1 MDSPTKLT
9 FSESLLSTTSV
20 SGWAADN
27 VWHPIANTIAVEPHN
42 AISSSINDV
51 SRAFGGNALLDDWK
65 PLHIPRAQ
73 AGSKEWLAQ
82 NVSGGIA
89 MVLPYGVA
97 AVCTRSL
104 LRSAATR
111 FGARGATEV
120 FLNSRATATIAAG
133 TIYDFLKKPHENE
146 TRPGNAL
153 GATLGFSIF
162 EGGNALSKGQTG
174 AKLVLMRSLTGS
186 IGAMSQHSLSK
197 MISTGKLPK
206 ADDLYNAALTGAT
219 MNNLLPAFHDK
230 LNDMSNSLSLAR
242 GKGLPIEDYLKQSE
256 TAKESPT
263 LNQLAAENPLAR
275 VQPGEAPAQ
284 LQHGPR
290 LISAP
295 GVGDHALPKVGHEL
309 AHLSLKKQA
318 EPLFAEAAQLLAD
331 GKATEAQAKYV
342 EARTQQE
349 SAALAAERQIA
360 TELGLPTEPAK
371 PFKPGETK
379 APSGQTYAE
388 LWALEF
394 EKFKESK
401 GTFRPEI
408 DFRPKGALAGADWS
422 GLTRSVADLPAERKV
437 EIARNLQLAPEAA
450 ARSIF
455 GTLLK
460 DPNPAVRAEAV
471 RNIGALP
478 SGQRAKAWYQAF
490 GAPDPALKAVA
501 LEVIGQLPAAD
512 RYAAWNHAHSQL
524 RSLPAESSSTG
535 EPRAALL
542 VKAIEQLPNRDRQ
555 SAWDKALRTSETS
568 RSAAENVG
576 VLPEGKRGPAWQ
588 MLLRE
593 GKAGTDALLKQ
604 IPELGSSDRAG
615 AFSALIRQSR
625 NLNGDYTKTAL
636 QSLPEAVR
644 FEHWRKLLSLT
655 EATEQSPVFE
665 ALAAIPDPGIKSA
678 AWHDAFAKTGK
689 SNGEAATKAIPD
701 LPVEARSS
709 ALLRVMADVPNR
721 ELPRALASIPAVD
734 LPQVQKA
741 IAAMP
746 PSETRAS
753 MAKSLPIYRL
763 AELPLIDRIAA
774 VQEIFKKAAES
785 PDVFTPEALRHW
797 WWHLLP
803 EQGSKDISAL
813 QHDQPVREALAASL
827 SEQQLASIIFAEDPA
842 LGTRMAARCPEAVR
856 SVARNFSMHSEASLS
871 HLRQTAA
878 RYLESGSL
886 LEATKTALEL
896 NEEAKTAI
904 DPPVADLFGA
914 LSAGAER
921 PALTESLVL
930 LSQQVR
936 DPNAGRAHADLAIA
950 IAASMRSTNPALF
963 DSQFLKPVER
973 TIGDHNVHPQKR
985 YELAS
990 ELARLSREGRLG
1002 DATIRIPS
1010 SRTESETKLSAAQQ
1024 ALLRAEAEGALT
1036 DPARLKSL
1044 IESGKLAE
1052 AFPGTFEINAALAER
1067 MTKLAGQMQGNPEF
1081 AKLAPI
1087 DQVNLMWAALIHESA
1102 AVKQQVGPHTSWGTA
1117 ADAYS
1122 VLQGLGYPPERVQ
1135 RIATLISRHTEL
1147 APGEANR
1154 VIADPAQAFELGL
1167 YYRHPEALRQIGILN
1182 QAKLTLAGQAVGDV
1196 QGKINAIN
1204 AAIEAAQA
1212 GLALPQFPLL
1222 LSEIPAGFG
1231 LRSMPGDWRLL
1242 GHTSPYITS
1251 SFLRQLPLME
1261 SPHYAMST
1269 SLLNPKHL
1277 YLYNPEARL
1286 VALITAPSE
1295 NVVTAAR
1302 GSFTGTN
1309 VDWARVVRDSASLA
1323 EQSGPVARDVN
1334 AALGKLAST
1343 TPGAPRNLTELNS
1356 ALAQTSNL
1364 SGLTENSPLRK
1375 AVETVYR
1382 AMCTEDGKPLKGHN
1396 EAKVVNPTFTGLG
1409 VIRGGRPVM
1418 LEGVQTPSVLAAMLG
1433 GEKPPSWVR
1442 AGALTPDAVVIPEA
1456 VWRALLKRNKPIV
1469 TLD

>member
-1 MDSPTKLT
+1 MDSAPKLT
-9 FSESLLSTTSV
+9 VSEVLLNSTSV

-27 VWHPIANTIAVEPHN
+27 VWHPIANTLAIEPHN
-42 AISSSINDV
+42 AISSSVNDLSAV
-51 SRAFGGNALLDDWK
+51 FGGNAVLDNWK
-65 PLHIPRAQ
+65 PLHIPKAQ

-82 NVSGGIA
+82 NVSSGVAMVVPYGIA
-89 MVLPYGVA
+89 AL
-97 AVCTRSL
+97 CTRGV
-104 LRSAATR
+104 LRSAGTR
-111 FGARGATEV
+111 FGATGATEV
-120 FLNSRATATIAAG
+120 FLNSRATATILGG
-133 TIYDFLKKPHENE
+133 TTYDFLKKPHENE
-146 TRPGNAL
+146 TRVGNAL

-162 EGGNALSKGQTG
+162 EGGNMLSKGQTG
-174 AKLVLMRSLTGS
+174 AKLVVMRSLTGS

-197 MISTGKLPK
+197 IIATGKLPK

-230 LNDMSNSLSLAR
+230 LNDMSNSVSLAR
-242 GKGLPIEDYLKQSE
+242 GKGIPIEDYMKQTE
-256 TAKESPT
+256 AAKESPT

-275 VQPGEAPAQ
+275 VQPGEAPAK

-290 LISAP
+290 LISVP
-295 GVGDHALPKVGHEL
+295 GAGDHALPKIGHEL

-318 EPLFAEAAQLLAD
+318 EPLFGEAAQLLAN
-331 GKATEAQAKYV
+331 GKTTEAQAKYV

-349 SAALAAERQIA
+349 SGALAAERQVA

-371 PFKPGETK
+371 PFQPGETK
-379 APSGQTYAE
+379 AQSGQTYAE

-408 DFRPKGALAGADWS
+408 DFRPGGALAGADWS

-437 EIARNLQLAPEAA
+437 EIARNLQLAPESA

-490 GAPDPALKAVA
+490 GAPDPALKAIA
-501 LEVIGQLPAAD
+501 LEVVSQLPAAD

-524 RSLPAESSSTG
+524 RTLPAESGTG
-535 EPRAALL
+535 ESRAAQL

-555 SAWDKALRTSETS
+555 TAWDKALQTSETS
-568 RSAAENVG
+568 RSAAENIA
-576 VLPEGKRGPAWQ
+576 VLPESKRGPAWQ

-593 GKAGTDALLKQ
+593 GKAGTDTLLKQ

-625 NLNGDYTKTAL
+625 NLNGDYTTTAL

-678 AWHDAFAKTGK
+678 AWHDAFAKIGK
-689 SNGEAATKAIPD
+689 ANGESATKAIPD

-721 ELPRALASIPAVD
+721 ELPRALTSIPAID

-741 IAAMP
+741 IAAMS
-746 PSETRAS
+746 PSETRAG

-774 VQEIFKKAAES
+774 AQEVFKKAAEN

-803 EQGSKDISAL
+803 EEGNKDITAL
-813 QHDQPVREALAASL
+813 RHEQPVREALAASL
-827 SEQQLASIIFAEDPA
+827 SEHQLASIIFAEDPA
-842 LGTRMAARCPEAVR
+842 LGSRMAAQCPEAVR
-856 SVARNFSMHSEASLS
+856 SVARNFSTHSEASLL

-878 RYLESGSL
+878 RYVETGSL

-896 NEEAKTAI
+896 NAAAKTAI
-904 DPPVADLFGA
+904 DPPVADLFGG
-914 LSAGAER
+914 LSARAER

-936 DPNAGRAHADLAIA
+936 DANAGRAQADLAIA

-963 DSQFLKPVER
+963 DSQFLKPLER
-973 TIGDHNVHPQKR
+973 TIGDHTVHPQKR

-1002 DATIRIPS
+1002 DSTIRMPS
-1010 SRTESETKLSAAQQ
+1010 SRTETETKLSAAQQ
-1024 ALLRAEAEGALT
+1024 ALLRAEAEGALA

-1067 MTKLAGQMQGNPEF
+1067 MTKLACEMQSNPEF
-1081 AKLAPI
+1081 AKLAPV

-1102 AVKQQVGPHTSWGTA
+1102 AGKQPVGPHTSWGTA

-1196 QGKINAIN
+1196 QGKINEIN

-1231 LRSMPGDWRLL
+1231 LRSLPGDWRLL

-1343 TPGAPRNLTELNS
+1343 TPGAPRNLTELNR

-1364 SGLTENSPLRK
+1364 SGLPENSPLRK

-1382 AMCTEDGKPLKGHN
+1382 AMCTEDGRPLRGHN

-1409 VIRGGRPVM
+1409 IRRGGKPVM
-1418 LEGVQTPSVLAAMLG
+1418 LEGVSDPAVLAALMG
-1433 GEKPPSWVR
+1433 GEKPPEWVKTT
-1442 AGALTPDAVVIPEA
+1442 GGTPDAIVIPEA
-1456 VWRALLKRNKPIV
+1456 VWRELLRRNKPIV